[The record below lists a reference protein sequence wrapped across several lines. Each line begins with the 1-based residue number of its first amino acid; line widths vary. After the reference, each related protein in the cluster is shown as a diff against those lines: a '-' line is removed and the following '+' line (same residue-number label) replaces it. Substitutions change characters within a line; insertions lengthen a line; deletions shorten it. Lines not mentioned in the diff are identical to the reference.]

1 MAVGQLPIPKIL
13 GGAKRRLSCRIAGA
27 SLRDTSRLGV
37 SKSKPTTM
45 GIFSKPR
52 LRSQERRDDMPE
64 GQWDK
69 CPDCG
74 AMIHKLEI
82 EQNLHVCP
90 HCAHHFLI
98 DSRTRIHMLA
108 DSGSFEETNAG
119 LISTNPLAFQGY
131 AEKTA
136 ILRDKTGLDDAVVS
150 GRLTIGG
157 HRAMIAVMDFKFFAG
172 SMGSVVGE
180 KITRA
185 IETAISETRGM
196 IIVSASSGA
205 RMQEGMLSLMQM
217 AKTCGALAY
226 LSEAKLPYIS
236 LMTHPTTGGVTA
248 SFATIGDIN
257 LAEPKCMIG
266 FAGPRVVKETT
277 HQNLPPGF
285 QTAEFMLEHGLID
298 AIVPRAK
305 TRDRLIQLLGYMMP
319 TS

>member
-1 MAVGQLPIPKIL
+1 
-13 GGAKRRLSCRIAGA
+13 
-27 SLRDTSRLGV
+27 
-37 SKSKPTTM
+37 M

-52 LRSQERRDDMPE
+52 LRSLDRREDMPE
-64 GQWDK
+64 GLWVK
-69 CPDCG
+69 CLECG
-74 AMIHKLEI
+74 ALVHVLELK
-82 EQNLHVCP
+82 QNLHVCQ
-90 HCAHHFLI
+90 HCNHHFLI
-98 DSRTRIHMLA
+98 DSRERVAMLA
-108 DSGSFEETNAG
+108 DPGSFEETEIG
-119 LISTNPLAFQGY
+119 LFSANPLGFKGY
-131 AEKTA
+131 EEKTA
-136 ILRDKTGLDDAVVS
+136 GLREKTGLDDAVIT
-150 GRLTIGG
+150 GRLSIHGQ
-157 HRAMIAVMDFKFFAG
+157 RSMIAVMDFKFFAG

-185 IETAISETRGM
+185 IEMAIAEKRGV

-217 AKTCGALAY
+217 AKTCGALAR

-236 LMTHPTTGGVTA
+236 LLTHPTTGGVTA

-298 AIVPRAK
+298 AIVPRSQL
-305 TRDRLIQLLGYMMP
+305 RERLGTLLAYMMP
-319 TS
+319 QE

>member
-1 MAVGQLPIPKIL
+1 
-13 GGAKRRLSCRIAGA
+13 
-27 SLRDTSRLGV
+27 
-37 SKSKPTTM
+37 M

-52 LRSQERRDDMPE
+52 LRSHDRRDDMPE
-64 GQWDK
+64 GLWVK
-69 CPDCG
+69 CPDCD
-74 AMIHKLEI
+74 ALVHLLELK
-82 EQNLHVCP
+82 QNLHVCP
-90 HCAHHFLI
+90 HCNHHFLI
-98 DSRTRIHMLA
+98 DSRERIEMLA
-108 DSGSFEETNAG
+108 DLDSFEETEIG
-119 LISTNPLAFQGY
+119 LISANPLGFAGY

-136 ILRDKTGLDDAVVS
+136 GLREKTGLDDAVIC
-150 GRLTIGG
+150 GRLTIQGQ
-157 HRAMIAVMDFKFFAG
+157 RAMIAVMDFKFFAG

-180 KITRA
+180 KITRS
-185 IETAISETRGM
+185 IETAIAEKRGV

-217 AKTCGALAY
+217 AKTCGALAR

-236 LMTHPTTGGVTA
+236 LLTHPTTGGVTA

-298 AIVPRAK
+298 AIVPRSK
-305 TRDRLIQLLGYMMP
+305 LRERLGTLLSYMLP
-319 TS
+319 L

>member
-1 MAVGQLPIPKIL
+1 
-13 GGAKRRLSCRIAGA
+13 
-27 SLRDTSRLGV
+27 
-37 SKSKPTTM
+37 M

-52 LRSQERRDDMPE
+52 LRSIDRREDMPE
-64 GQWDK
+64 GLWVK
-69 CPDCG
+69 CPECG
-74 AMIHKLEI
+74 ALIHVLELK
-82 EQNLHVCP
+82 QNLQVCP
-90 HCAHHFLI
+90 HCNHHFLM
-98 DSRTRIHMLA
+98 DSRERIEMLGDA
-108 DSGSFEETNAG
+108 GSFVETEKDLVSA
-119 LISTNPLAFQGY
+119 NPLGFAGY
-131 AEKTA
+131 PEK
-136 ILRDKTGLDDAVVS
+136 IISLRDKSGLDDAVVC
-150 GRLTIGG
+150 GRLTI
-157 HRAMIAVMDFKFFAG
+157 HDQPAMIAVMDFKFFAG

-185 IETAISETRGM
+185 IEMAIAEKRGV

-217 AKTCGALAY
+217 AKTCGALAR

-236 LMTHPTTGGVTA
+236 VLTHPTTGGVTA

-298 AIVPRAK
+298 AIVPRSK
-305 TRDRLIQLLGYMMP
+305 LRDRLGSLLSYMMP
-319 TS
+319 V

>member
-1 MAVGQLPIPKIL
+1 
-13 GGAKRRLSCRIAGA
+13 
-27 SLRDTSRLGV
+27 
-37 SKSKPTTM
+37 M

-52 LRSQERRDDMPE
+52 LRSLDRREDMPE
-64 GQWDK
+64 GLWNK

-74 AMIHKLEI
+74 AMIHNLELD
-82 EQNLHVCP
+82 QNLHVCH
-90 HCAHHFLI
+90 HCGHHFLI
-98 DSRTRIHMLA
+98 GARERIKMLA
-108 DSGSFEETNAG
+108 DPGTFEETDAG
-119 LISTNPLAFQGY
+119 MASGNPLGFNGY
-131 AEKTA
+131 TEKTA
-136 ILRDKTGLDDAVVS
+136 ILREKTGLDDAVLA
-150 GRLTIGG
+150 GRLSIGG
-157 HRAMIAVMDFKFFAG
+157 HKAMIAVMDFKFFAG

-185 IETAISETRGM
+185 IETAIAEKRGV

-217 AKTCGALAY
+217 AKTCGALAR
-226 LSEAKLPYIS
+226 LSEAGLPYIS

-298 AIVPRAK
+298 AIV
-305 TRDRLIQLLGYMMP
+305 TRPKMKEKLAILLGYMMP
-319 TS
+319 A